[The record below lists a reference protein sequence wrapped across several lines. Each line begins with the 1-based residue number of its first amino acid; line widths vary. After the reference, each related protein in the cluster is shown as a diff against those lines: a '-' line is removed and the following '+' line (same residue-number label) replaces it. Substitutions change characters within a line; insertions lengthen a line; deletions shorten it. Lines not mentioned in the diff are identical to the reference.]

1 MKNNNIK
8 AFWIGFVFTSA
19 LTAWIY
25 WLWRQKRV
33 VAPEPLVVSQ
43 RKTPPV
49 AQTDR
54 AKMGK
59 EPAVVS
65 EALEEINGI
74 GPVFANRLNEA
85 GIFTFAQLAGTPPDE
100 IAGITGVTRWD
111 PSEWIAEA
119 EELARIEEAF
129 NGDSGR

>member
-1 MKNNNIK
+1 M
-8 AFWIGFVFTSA
+8 
-19 LTAWIY
+19 
-25 WLWRQKRV
+25 

-43 RKTPPV
+43 RRTPPV